1 MNNESL
7 SLSASI
13 SWVMKFLLI
22 GLFFY
27 VIIKEDYLFAIVTF
41 IAVCVSLT
49 PSIAQ
54 RSYHVTLPFELDLL
68 VTIAMFF
75 HVFLGEGM
83 FFYEKVHHWD
93 KFLHFYGSSLV
104 AVMAFVMVY
113 TFHYIRMVRLN
124 IYWIAFFTVVT
135 ALAVG
140 ALWEI
145 IEFVIDEMLDRQM
158 QNGNSDTMW
167 DLIYDLAGGI
177 IAALL
182 GMIYITKSKPEER
195 RKLTAPLAQIF
206 SKKI

>member
-1 MNNESL
+1 MNKELL
-7 SLSASI
+7 STSAFI

-27 VIIKEDYLFAIVTF
+27 VIYKADYLFAVVTL
-41 IAVCVSLT
+41 IAICVSLA
-49 PSIAQ
+49 PSIAE
-54 RSYHVTLPFELDLL
+54 RSHHVTLPFELDLL

-83 FFYEKVHHWD
+83 FFYEKVQHWD

-113 TFHYIRMVRLN
+113 TFHYTKVVRLN
-124 IYWIAFFTVVT
+124 IYWIGFFTVVT

-145 IEFVIDEMLDRQM
+145 IEFVIDEVLDREM
-158 QNGNSDTMW
+158 QNGNADTMW
-167 DLIYDLAGGI
+167 DLIYDLTGGV
-177 IAALL
+177 IAAFL
-182 GMIYITKSKPEER
+182 GMVYVIKAKPEER
-195 RKLTAPLAQIF
+195 RKMTTPVAEIF
-206 SKKI
+206 KKTK